1 MHAATLPRRRARLTV
16 LALFALF
23 LAPVVAA
30 WLLHAT
36 APHWHPQ
43 RTVNQGTLITPA
55 RPLPAAPLAAVGG
68 SHVDENVLRGHWTLL
83 LFGET
88 PCDRDCQAL
97 LLQLRQVHAALNK
110 DIPRVQRLL
119 VLVGPQATAPPPI
132 DPDLLLARLRDRSWL
147 AHFALDTGSQ
157 PAASGRVYLVDPL
170 GNLMM
175 FYPAG
180 GPVRGILKDL
190 QRLLR
195 ISRVG

>member
-1 MHAATLPRRRARLTV
+1 MRAATLPDRRARLTLLV
-16 LALFALF
+16 VVALF

-30 WLLHAT
+30 WLLHIT

-43 RTVNQGTLITPA
+43 ATVNRGTLITPA
-55 RPLPAAPLAAVGG
+55 RPLLPAPFAAVDG
-68 SHVDENVLRGHWTLL
+68 SRVDEDVLRGHWTLL
-83 LFGET
+83 LFSEH
-88 PCDRDCQAL
+88 PCDRHCQAL

-119 VLVGPQATAPPPI
+119 VLVGPQAAAPPQG
-132 DPDLLLARLRDRSWL
+132 DPDLFLARLHDHGWL
-147 AHFALDTGSQ
+147 NHFALDAGNQ
-157 PAASGRVYLVDPL
+157 PAVSGRIYLVDPL

>member
-1 MHAATLPRRRARLTV
+1 MHAAALPGRRARLTLLAL
-16 LALFALF
+16 LALFLVP
-23 LAPVVAA
+23 LVAA
-30 WLLHAT
+30 WLLHT
-36 APHWHPQ
+36 AAPQ
-43 RTVNQGTLITPA
+43 WRPQGTVNQGTLITPP
-55 RPLPAAPLAAVGG
+55 RPLPAAPLAAVDG
-68 SHVDENVLRGHWTLL
+68 SRVDEDVLRGRWTLL
-83 LFGET
+83 LFSES

-97 LLQLRQVHAALNK
+97 LLRLRQVHAALNK

-119 VLVGPQATAPPPI
+119 VLVGPQAAAPPQG
-132 DPDLLLARLRDRSWL
+132 DPDLLLGRLRDRGWL
-147 AHFALDTGSQ
+147 DHFALGAGNQ

-175 FYPAG
+175 FYPAD

>member
-1 MHAATLPRRRARLTV
+1 MHAATLPRRRARLTLV
-16 LALFALF
+16 ALFALF

-30 WLLHAT
+30 WLLHT
-36 APHWHPQ
+36 TVPQWHPQ
-43 RTVNQGTLITPA
+43 GTINQGNLITPP
-55 RPLPAAPLAAVGG
+55 RPLPAAPLTAVDG
-68 SHVDENVLRGHWTLL
+68 SRMDGDVLRGHWTLL
-83 LFGET
+83 LFSEK
-88 PCDRDCQAL
+88 PCDRGCQAL

-119 VLVGPQATAPPPI
+119 VLVGPQAAGPPQG

-147 AHFALDTGSQ
+147 DHFAVGAGDQ
-157 PAASGRVYLVDPL
+157 PAASGRIYLVDPL

-190 QRLLR
+190 ERLLR

>member
-1 MHAATLPRRRARLTV
+1 MHAAALPRRRARLTL

-23 LAPVVAA
+23 LAPVVTA
-30 WLLHAT
+30 WLLHTT
-36 APHWHPQ
+36 APQWHPQ
-43 RTVNQGTLITPA
+43 GTVNQGTLITPA
-55 RPLPAAPLAAVGG
+55 RPLPAAPLAAVDG
-68 SHVDENVLRGHWTLL
+68 SRVDEDVLRGHWTLL
-83 LFGET
+83 LFSEN

-119 VLVGPQATAPPPI
+119 VLAGPQATAPPQG

-147 AHFALDTGSQ
+147 HHFALGAGNQ

-180 GPVRGILKDL
+180 SPVRGILKDL
-190 QRLLR
+190 ERLLR